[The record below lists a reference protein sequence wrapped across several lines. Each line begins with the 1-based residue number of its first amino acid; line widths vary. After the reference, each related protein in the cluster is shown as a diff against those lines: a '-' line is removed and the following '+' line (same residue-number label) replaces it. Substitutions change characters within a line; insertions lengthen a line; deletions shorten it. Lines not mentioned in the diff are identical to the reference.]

1 MMKKAD
7 IYIDDSFCG
16 ILTEDSEG
24 YHFSYDGNYL
34 KSAGRKVERSFLP
47 DETKDLYRAL
57 IENRLSRLR

>member
-34 KSAGRKVERSFLP
+34 KSAGAKAISPTMTMTES
-47 DETKDLYRAL
+47 E
-57 IENRLSRLR
+57 